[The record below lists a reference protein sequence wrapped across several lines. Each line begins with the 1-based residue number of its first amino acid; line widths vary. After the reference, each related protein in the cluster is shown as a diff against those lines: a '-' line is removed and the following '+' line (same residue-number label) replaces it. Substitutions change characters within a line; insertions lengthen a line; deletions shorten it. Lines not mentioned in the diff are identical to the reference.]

1 MSGRK
6 TAHTTFTIERVYAA
20 TPARVFRAWSD
31 PAAKAQWFVGPKDWT
46 QGRREMDFR
55 IGGREHLSGGP
66 RGGNPHVF
74 DAIYYDIVPNERII
88 YGYDMHLGETRISV
102 SLATVELKPEG
113 KSTRLRFTEQAIFL
127 DDFDDNGGREQGSKG
142 LLDQLGAALEREG

>member
-6 TAHTTFTIERVYAA
+6 TAHATFTIERVYPA

-31 PAAKAQWFVGPKDWT
+31 PAAKAQWFVGPKRWT
-46 QGRREMDFR
+46 QKRREMDFR

-66 RGGNPHVF
+66 PDALPHAF

-88 YGYDMHLGETRISV
+88 YGYDMHVGETRISV
-102 SLATVELKPEG
+102 SLAAVEMKPEG
-113 KSTRLRFTEQAIFL
+113 KGTRLVFTEQAVFL
-127 DDFDDNGGREQGSKG
+127 DDFDDRGSREQGTNG
-142 LLDQLGAALEREG
+142 LLDQLGAALARAG

>member
-6 TAHTTFTIERVYAA
+6 TAHTTFTIERVYPA

-31 PAAKAQWFVGPKDWT
+31 PDAKAQWFAGPKEWKHD
-46 QGRREMDFR
+46 RRTMDFR

-66 RGGNPHVF
+66 LGGDPHTF

-88 YGYDMHLGETRISV
+88 YGYDMHVGEPRISV

-113 KSTRLRFTEQAIFL
+113 KGTRLIFTEQAVFL
-127 DDFDDNGGREQGSKG
+127 DDFDDNGGRERGTNG
-142 LLDQLGAALEREG
+142 LLDQLGAALAREG